1 MTAARKPAGARSI
14 ATVPPAHLAAL
25 NAGTAEAATLSES
38 LAMDLAALWRA
49 AFPDLPTPEL
59 PPALGITRRM
69 VLAGVALHASLPDE
83 ALEALA
89 RHPSDMVR
97 GWAAHA
103 LAAAPGLDVASHA
116 ARIRPFAEDAHF
128 GVREWAWMALR
139 PHIAADLPGALAALR
154 PWTAQASPFL
164 RRFAVEATRPR
175 GVWCAHLP
183 ALRREPEAGLVLL
196 EPLRADPA
204 RYVQDSVANWIN
216 DAAKDQPGWA
226 IALLARWAREG
237 AAPRI
242 LARAARSL
250 PAA

>member
-1 MTAARKPAGARSI
+1 MTRRGARSI

-49 AFPDLPTPEL
+49 CFPGLPAPDLP
-59 PPALGITRRM
+59 ASLGITRR
-69 VLAGVALHASLPDE
+69 VALAGQALHA
-83 ALEALA
+83 ALA
-89 RHPSDMVR
+89 PEAVAALANHPSDMVR

-103 LAAAPGLDVASHA
+103 LAAAPGLDVAGHA
-116 ARIRPFAEDAHF
+116 ARLRPFAADAHF

-154 PWTAQASPFL
+154 PWTAEASPFL

-183 ALRREPEAGLVLL
+183 ELRRNPAAGLVLL

-216 DAAKDQPGWA
+216 DAAKDQPAWA
-226 IALLARWAREG
+226 HALLARWAEVG
-237 AAPRI
+237 AAAHI
-242 LARAARSL
+242 LRRAARSL
-250 PAA
+250 RAG